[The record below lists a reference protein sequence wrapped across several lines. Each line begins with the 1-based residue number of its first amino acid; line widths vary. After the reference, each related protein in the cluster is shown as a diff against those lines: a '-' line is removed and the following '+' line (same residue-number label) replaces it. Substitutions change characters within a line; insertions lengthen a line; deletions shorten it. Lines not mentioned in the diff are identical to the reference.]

1 MTRSRLRI
9 IANKTKNLLNIKKQK
24 YTVNLLM
31 LNLIPFNNKNAIF
44 EYFNRYST
52 KNSNPLQV
60 SDKLI
65 FPISIAGLILVLG

>member
-1 MTRSRLRI
+1 
-9 IANKTKNLLNIKKQK
+9 
-24 YTVNLLM
+24 M